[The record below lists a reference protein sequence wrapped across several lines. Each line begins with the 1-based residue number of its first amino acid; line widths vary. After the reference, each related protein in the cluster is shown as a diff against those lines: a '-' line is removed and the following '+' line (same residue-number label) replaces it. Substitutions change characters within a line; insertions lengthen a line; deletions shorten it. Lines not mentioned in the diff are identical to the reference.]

1 MKREFLLNLID
12 KYNLANNNRQESE
25 CYKRYYL
32 YYLLSRTG
40 MGCSSIGRA
49 TGKHHASVIYGIRQH
64 KKWYKLKDQRYMS
77 IIKPLM
83 DEMLC
88 FDNDMHIIPI
98 NIKRRGVNYDVTF
111 TLEIDKET
119 AQEFETYT
127 TLNQIITKFIEL
139 NTLN

>member
-1 MKREFLLNLID
+1 
-12 KYNLANNNRQESE
+12 
-25 CYKRYYL
+25 
-32 YYLLSRTG
+32 
-40 MGCSSIGRA
+40 
-49 TGKHHASVIYGIRQH
+49 
-64 KKWYKLKDQRYMS
+64 MS